1 MPMTGSVGQRIS
13 EFHKGRVYARTK
25 AKFGKATAN
34 KQAIAAA
41 LASSRKS
48 IGQIHRESKKKK

>member
-1 MPMTGSVGQRIS
+1 MTGSVGQRIS
-13 EFHKGRVYARTK
+13 EFHKGKTYAHTK
-25 AKFGKATAN
+25 ARFGKATAN

-48 IGQIHRESKKKK
+48 ISQIHRESKKKR